1 MKAKG
6 VYSIP
11 LQKIQIKLW
20 SIKVTVNQK
29 SPSLLV
35 FDYIAY
41 TFFFRDSKME
51 PTRITNPVVY
61 TVPDSDSESD
71 SEYESMPYM

>member
-1 MKAKG
+1 
-6 VYSIP
+6 
-11 LQKIQIKLW
+11 
-20 SIKVTVNQK
+20 
-29 SPSLLV
+29 
-35 FDYIAY
+35 
-41 TFFFRDSKME
+41 ME